1 MPPPAVPHGMC
12 LKVINNRSMK
22 GGMGSETNPLRFMD
36 QDFNVLQDYCLKTKQ
51 RFVDEFFPP
60 DPRSIGEGLLEP
72 DDMARVEWIRPTV
85 CRQTCV
91 LLEAFG
97 RYSDNIAQKRR
108 RSVKYTTLLKAK
120 KSLILKAADC
130 DNLNA

>member
-85 CRQTCV
+85 CRQFCV
-91 LLEAFG
+91 WLEASAHAF
-97 RYSDNIAQKRR
+97 
-108 RSVKYTTLLKAK
+108 
-120 KSLILKAADC
+120 
-130 DNLNA
+130 